1 MPKRKAETE
10 LNKHCVSTQMK
21 QLETTILISDT
32 RHFLYGSL
40 EYLRQACGKK
50 LSVFFDARGLKFKN
64 MSGGTYF
71 GGPALP
77 ILEIEQ
83 GIKRDTFSMDE
94 LVKKVSLLFW
104 FWGCLTE
111 PIAQHLPSMLEEY
124 IFEYYEKDM
133 LSGVLEESIKSLPGM
148 PEYISMIQRHNPEKD
163 ATPWNTKRR
172 QTVSKEISEL
182 RRLID
187 GGMKDLETVL
197 QKKITL
203 LKEYEIRTCKSVET
217 MDSSLIDYLEEKMTP
232 IVENLFATK
241 KYEFRMVLNYIP
253 AIEI

>member
-10 LNKHCVSTQMK
+10 LNKHCVSTQIK

-32 RHFLYGSL
+32 RRHLYASL

-50 LSVFFDARGLKFKN
+50 L
-64 MSGGTYF
+64 
-71 GGPALP
+71 LP

-83 GIKRDTFSMDE
+83 GIKRDTFSMGE
-94 LVKKVSLLFW
+94 LVKKVSLLLW
-104 FWGCLTE
+104 FWGCFNE
-111 PIAQHLPSMLEEY
+111 QIAQHLPNMLEEY
-124 IFEYYEKDM
+124 IFKYYEKDII
-133 LSGVLEESIKSLPGM
+133 SGVFNELIKSLPGM
-148 PEYISMIQRHNPEKD
+148 PDYVSMIQKHNPEKD
-163 ATPWNTKRR
+163 ATPWNTRRR
-172 QTVSKEISEL
+172 QTVSNEISEL

-187 GGMKDLETVL
+187 GGMKDLESVL

-203 LKEYEIRTCKSVET
+203 LKQYEIRTCKSVET

-232 IVENLFATK
+232 IVENLFPTK